1 MIDDETLAAYTVTT
15 ADVGM
20 YLRVMVYYV
29 VPGNV
34 DQETASL
41 TSDYPVVAIRAG
53 ANELEFDPV
62 DVSREVAEG
71 KKGMMVGAP
80 VTATGNHGAVNYA
93 LAGDWWRRQRQIQDR
108 PEDWPDNNRCGP
120 GL

>member
-1 MIDDETLAAYTVTT
+1 MTT
-15 ADVGM
+15 ADVGSR
-20 YLRVMVYYV
+20 LRVVATYTV
-29 VPGNV
+29 TGSTTQ
-34 DQETASL
+34 DSASL

-93 LAGDWWRRQRQIQDR
+93 LAGTGADNAKFKIDQKTGQITTDADLDF
-108 PEDWPDNNRCGP
+108 EAD
-120 GL
+120 